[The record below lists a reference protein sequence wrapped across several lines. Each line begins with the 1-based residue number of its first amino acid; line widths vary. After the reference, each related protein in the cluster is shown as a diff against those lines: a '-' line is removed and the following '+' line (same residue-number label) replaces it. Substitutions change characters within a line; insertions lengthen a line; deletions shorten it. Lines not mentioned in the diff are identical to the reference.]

1 MARNR
6 RKRFNRAML
15 AVVFFCLS
23 ILCGACKGG
32 DAERRPAFLLRVGQ
46 SVVTSLEFQ
55 RAFEIAKA
63 AYPHNALQEGE
74 ARREAQL
81 RLLEEM
87 IDELILLEE
96 AQSLRVEVG
105 PEELAAAIQKI
116 KADYPEGLFE
126 QVLLENAIPYAAW
139 EKAIRRRLLIEKVVE
154 IGLTDTVE
162 LMPEDISAY
171 LATREQAPAGD
182 AVSADA
188 PLAPELR
195 IDTALIRFLR
205 KQKAE
210 AAYAD
215 WLKGLYA
222 KYAVEINHNQWSEIT
237 GAAP

>member
-1 MARNR
+1 
-6 RKRFNRAML
+6 ML

-23 ILCGACKGG
+23 ILWGACKGG

-126 QVLLENAIPYAAW
+126 QVLLENAIPYAVW
-139 EKAIRRRLLIEKVVE
+139 EKAIR
-154 IGLTDTVE
+154 
-162 LMPEDISAY
+162 
-171 LATREQAPAGD
+171 
-182 AVSADA
+182 
-188 PLAPELR
+188 
-195 IDTALIRFLR
+195 
-205 KQKAE
+205 
-210 AAYAD
+210 
-215 WLKGLYA
+215 
-222 KYAVEINHNQWSEIT
+222 
-237 GAAP
+237 GACLSKRWWRSV